1 MQQSG
6 IVVNHPSHS
15 NNSDQGQRGAQRY
28 SLLIRTA
35 KLSCEIGEF
44 LCVIRDVSATGV
56 RLKLFHHLPADRHLA
71 LELGNGEVYFVERV
85 WERDGHAGFR
95 FAGPIDVQAFIAE
108 VSPHPRRPVRLRTG
122 VAASVSAQGLSADAV
137 IRDLSQRGAG
147 IETGRQLAKG
157 QPVTL
162 DAPGLPQL
170 TARVAWRNGR
180 FYGLAFEK
188 VFTLEELARL
198 SVVLQ
203 MPDTRSPL
211 RAASCA

>member
-1 MQQSG
+1 MQRTG
-6 IVVNHPSHS
+6 IVVNHPPQD
-15 NNSDQGQRGAQRY
+15 NGGEGQRGAQRY

-35 KLSCEIGEF
+35 KLACESGEF

-56 RLKLFHHLPADRHLA
+56 RLKLFHHLPDDRHLA

-95 FAGPIDVQAFIAE
+95 FAAPIDVQAFIAE
-108 VSPHPRRPVRLRTG
+108 VSPHPRRPVRLRMG
-122 VAASVSAQGLSADAV
+122 IAASVTALGVSADAV
-137 IRDLSQRGAG
+137 VRDLSQRGAG
-147 IETGRQLAKG
+147 IETGRLLAKG

-162 DAPGLPQL
+162 DAPGMPQMV
-170 TARVAWRNGR
+170 AKVAWRNGR
-180 FYGLAFEK
+180 FYGLVFER
-188 VFTLEELARL
+188 VSTLEELARL

-203 MPDTRSPL
+203 MPEARSSV

>member
-6 IVVNHPSHS
+6 IIVEGRSHD
-15 NNSDQGQRGAQRY
+15 NSSGGQRGAQRFN
-28 SLLIRTA
+28 LLIRTA
-35 KLSCEIGEF
+35 KLACETGEF

-56 RLKLFHHLPADRHLA
+56 RLKLFHHLPPDRHLA

-95 FAGPIDVQAFIAE
+95 FSAPIDVESFIAE
-108 VSPHPRRPVRLRTG
+108 VSPFPRRPVRLRLQIPATVTALG
-122 VAASVSAQGLSADAV
+122 VQADAV

-147 IETGRQLAKG
+147 IETGRLLAKG
-157 QPVTL
+157 QPLTL
-162 DAPGLPQL
+162 DAPGMPQV

-180 FYGLAFEK
+180 FYGLAFER

-198 SVVLQ
+198 SASLQ
-203 MPDTRSPL
+203 LPQSGTSI